1 MNKISEIKYNEDG
14 LILDYLTDKPLKDT
28 PEERVRQRFM
38 QTLQADYGYPK
49 DQMVREVPIQSGS
62 SLMTNKVDGTIQ

>member
-38 QTLQADYGYPK
+38 
-49 DQMVREVPIQSGS
+49 
-62 SLMTNKVDGTIQ
+62 